1 MVRLLAKKL
10 GILKINII
18 TSNSKSADYLYQTKY
33 QLLGNKK
40 SKIKTKQ
47 NPIHMHY
54 KKKNKTLCVSQI
66 MAIIHKYDYLVVN
79 FLI

>member
-54 KKKNKTLCVSQI
+54 KKKTKHFVSVRSWLLFTSMTI
-66 MAIIHKYDYLVVN
+66 
-79 FLI
+79 